1 MEIRRKSYSKTVE
14 YTELVRGDCF
24 ALSDEIDTIYMKT
37 SPVEDSDYKEWNA
50 VRLCDG
56 DLSTFHE
63 LQEVIPISGIFEID

>member
-1 MEIRRKSYSKTVE
+1 MEIRRKFNKSVE
-14 YTELVRGDCF
+14 YRMISRGDCF
-24 ALSDEIDTIYMKT
+24 TLSNEIDDIYMKI
-37 SPVEDSDYKEWNA
+37 SSIEDSDYREWNA

>member
-1 MEIRRKSYSKTVE
+1 MKICRKFYSKTVE

-24 ALSDEIDTIYMKT
+24 ALSDEIDTIYMKI
-37 SPVEDSDYKEWNA
+37 SSIEDSDYKEWNA

-56 DLSTFHE
+56 DLSAFHE